1 MVSYNDFSRKFK
13 KYLKIL
19 FGTILI
25 LSSLVGLEDRDY
37 ATSLFVALIGT
48 MLILPSHE
56 KLFLILPKKIIK
68 LFEKDYLE
76 IKDKQSKIR
85 LKISQ
90 LRNSHLKKNYVAIF
104 VFLTLIFFIIL
115 VIPLNSLEAFT
126 YSLSLALLITW
137 YSNFKYRWAVNHLL
151 RLEEQQRKEAY
162 EERQIILRKK
172 RLEEEK
178 KAKELEEFRKSQ
190 EAKGLVEY
198 KDKWGTPEQVEKW
211 KEIEYGI
218 NNNFMN
224 ISHFEFEGFIAQ
236 LFRKMGYQ
244 TEVTRKTGDYGID
257 VIAKDK
263 NDTIAVQVKQFKHG
277 NNVSNLIV
285 QQVLGAMWKVKA
297 NKAIIITTSDF
308 TIQAK
313 VQAREAPIE
322 LWNLQTLKS
331 TVRKYF
337 IESDKTKQ

>member
-115 VIPLNSLEAFT
+115 VIPLNS
-126 YSLSLALLITW
+126 
-137 YSNFKYRWAVNHLL
+137 
-151 RLEEQQRKEAY
+151 
-162 EERQIILRKK
+162 
-172 RLEEEK
+172 
-178 KAKELEEFRKSQ
+178 
-190 EAKGLVEY
+190 
-198 KDKWGTPEQVEKW
+198 
-211 KEIEYGI
+211 
-218 NNNFMN
+218 
-224 ISHFEFEGFIAQ
+224 
-236 LFRKMGYQ
+236 
-244 TEVTRKTGDYGID
+244 
-257 VIAKDK
+257 
-263 NDTIAVQVKQFKHG
+263 
-277 NNVSNLIV
+277 
-285 QQVLGAMWKVKA
+285 
-297 NKAIIITTSDF
+297 
-308 TIQAK
+308 
-313 VQAREAPIE
+313 
-322 LWNLQTLKS
+322 
-331 TVRKYF
+331 
-337 IESDKTKQ
+337 